1 LKRRGRKAL
10 LLLILLAGAGAGA
23 VAWWQHNQRGT
34 ANNPGQGTAMVARR
48 DFASTVLATGAVKP
62 QVGAEVRV
70 GARISGKV
78 ERLHANI
85 GDVVKKGQVLA
96 ELEKVDLSATVRQR
110 EAELAE
116 ATKRLEAEKREGP
129 LGISHAESLLA
140 QAQAEREIAAVK
152 LGGVERERKLGA
164 EEAQAE
170 VTRWTATLDLARKEL
185 GRQEALHRSKIV
197 AQDELDKAQEAHAT
211 AAAQLSVAHKRLELA
226 QVRREEDPKETK
238 ATLAKAASACQVAE
252 RALSME
258 RAGHEERLKQLETGV
273 ARTQAALEYARV
285 QVSYATLTAPIA
297 GVIGTVTTQEGE
309 TVAAG
314 LNSPTFVTII
324 DLKRLQVD
332 AFVDEVD
339 IGKVRPGLKALFT
352 VDAFPAR
359 EFEGKVLA
367 IYPKAVI
374 QENVVNYDVVVQIT
388 SPYDGLLRPEMTASV
403 TISLEARNN
412 VLAVPAKA
420 VKRERGKNVVYLL
433 AEGRPQPREIKVGW
447 KDGSWVEVAGGLEEG
462 QTVLLEAPAG
472 QANGNHEVKP

>member
-1 LKRRGRKAL
+1 M
-10 LLLILLAGAGAGA
+10 LLLILLAGAGVGA
-23 VAWWQHNQRGT
+23 VTWWQATRGRT
-34 ANNPGQGTAMVARR
+34 PGNPGESTATVARR

-62 QVGAEVRV
+62 QVGAVVRV

-85 GDVVKKGQVLA
+85 GDLVKKGQILA
-96 ELEKVDLSATVRQR
+96 ELEKVDLGATVRQR

-152 LGGVERERKLGA
+152 LGGVERERKLEA

-170 VTRWTATLDLARKEL
+170 VTRWTASRDLARKEL
-185 GRQEALHRSKIV
+185 GRQEVLHRSKVV

-226 QVRREEDPKETK
+226 QVRQEEDPKEAK
-238 ATLAKAASACQVAE
+238 ATLAKDATACKVAE

-273 ARTQAALEYARV
+273 ARTQAALDYAGV
-285 QVSYATLTAPIA
+285 QFSYAILTAPIA

-314 LNSPTFVTII
+314 LNAPTFVTII
-324 DLKRLQVD
+324 DLNRLQVD

-339 IGKVRPGLKALFT
+339 IGKVRPGQKAVFT

-359 EFEGKVLA
+359 EFAGKVVA

-374 QENVVNYDVVVQIT
+374 QDNVVYYDVVVEIT
-388 SPYDGLLRPEMTASV
+388 SPYDGLLRPEMTANV
-403 TISLEARNN
+403 TIALEAREN
-412 VLAVPAKA
+412 VLAVPASA
-420 VKRERGKNVVYLL
+420 VKRERGKNIIYVMKDGQP
-433 AEGRPQPREIKVGW
+433 EPREVKIGW
-447 KDGSWVEVAGGLEEG
+447 RDGQWVEIAAGLEEG
-462 QTVLLEAPAG
+462 QAVLLTPPA
-472 QANGNHEVKP
+472 QEKSNREVGP

>member
-1 LKRRGRKAL
+1 MKRRGRKAL

-23 VAWWQHNQRGT
+23 TAWWQHTHGGT
-34 ANNPGQGTAMVARR
+34 PNNPGQGTATVVRR

-129 LGISHAESLLA
+129 LRIHHAESLLA
-140 QAQAEREIAAVK
+140 QARAEQELAAVK
-152 LGGVERERKLGA
+152 LGAAEREGKVQV
-164 EEAQAE
+164 EEAEAE
-170 VTRWTATLDLARKEL
+170 VTRSAATLDLAHKQLERVK
-185 GRQEALHRSKIV
+185 ALHGKGIES
-197 AQDELDKAQEAHAT
+197 QDTLDKAQESAAT
-211 AAAQLSVAHKRLELA
+211 AGAQLSVARKRLELA
-226 QVRREEDPKETK
+226 KVRQEEDVKE
-238 ATLAKAASACQVAE
+238 ARSALAKAATTCQVAE
-252 RALSME
+252 RALSLE
-258 RAGHEERLKQLETGV
+258 RASHEERLKQLEATV
-273 ARTQAALEYARV
+273 ARTQATLEHATV
-285 QVSYATLTAPIA
+285 QVSYATLTAPIP

-314 LNSPTFVTII
+314 LNAPTFVTII
-324 DLKRLQVD
+324 DLNRLQVD

-339 IGKVRPGLKALFT
+339 IGKVQPGQKATFT

-359 EFEGKVLA
+359 EFEGKVVA

-374 QENVVNYDVVVQIT
+374 QDNVVNYDVVVEIT
-388 SPYDGLLRPEMTASV
+388 SAYDGLLRPDMTANV
-403 TISLEARNN
+403 TIALEARGN
-412 VLAVPAKA
+412 VLAVPASA
-420 VKRERGKNVVYLL
+420 VKRERGKNIVYVTR
-433 AEGRPQPREIKVGW
+433 EGRAEPREVKIGW
-447 KDGSWVEVAGGLEEG
+447 RDGQWVEVAAGLEEG
-462 QTVLLEAPAG
+462 QTVLLTPPA
-472 QANGNHEVKP
+472 QEKSNREVLP